1 MGEARP
7 LADAA
12 SVSSEDRLRVPER
25 LDPTRIKP
33 GPGAL
38 PKDAFDPLKHEDWE
52 QFWYAIDK
60 FFQPVAQEDVL
71 ELRSVPVNPYG
82 GVRDVA
88 LRIPLEKFAGA
99 KGEGK
104 GGVKREN
111 VGVTGVEEGKRSLGN
126 VKSDKSRVSL
136 KSTSTANSSTVDRH
150 MSMDV
155 DSGALFESLNSFPM
169 THRLA
174 AALLDEGGPRGTPL
188 PSALPNKKNTSQSG
202 LDMSLYIGIGSEP
215 DVRSYQKA
223 FEERVKIELVESGL
237 LGEKHVDEVQV
248 TMRHEQWKL
257 RDTKFL
263 AKVRKSALYTLIIG
277 SELSAQAVRR
287 EVKKHRDQVE
297 MAYLERMV
305 RNMKKNKK
313 SRAKFQKLLQRMFGH
328 YKDKDKSTGV
338 KKTAEAITKE
348 RLLTNGEDKG
358 RSSVKKKKKRDMG
371 PPAGGSMKGAAPRKG
386 IS

>member
-1 MGEARP
+1 MAEPRP

-12 SVSSEDRLRVPER
+12 SASSEDPLRVPER
-25 LDPTRIKP
+25 LDPSRLKP
-33 GPGAL
+33 GLGAL
-38 PKDAFDPLKHEDWE
+38 PRDAFDPLKHEDWE

-60 FFQPVAQEDVL
+60 FFQPIAQEDVR
-71 ELRSVPVNPYG
+71 ELRAVPVNAYS
-82 GVRDVA
+82 GVGDA
-88 LRIPLEKFAGA
+88 SLRTPLEKFAAGA
-99 KGEGK
+99 KGDAK
-104 GGVKREN
+104 GAVKREN
-111 VGVTGVEEGKRSLGN
+111 VPGKGVEEGKRDGN
-126 VKSDKSRVSL
+126 VKSERSLLSL

-174 AALLDEGGPRGTPL
+174 AALLDKGGPRGTPL
-188 PSALPNKKNTSQSG
+188 PSALPNKKNSSQSG
-202 LDMSLYIGIGSEP
+202 MDISLYIGIGSEP

-223 FEERVKIELVESGL
+223 FEERVKIELVDSGL

-257 RDTKFL
+257 RDTKYI
-263 AKVRKSALYTLIIG
+263 AKMRKTALYTLIVG

-313 SRAKFQKLLQRMFGH
+313 SRSKFQKLLQRMFGH
-328 YKDKDKSTGV
+328 YKDKDKSIAI

-358 RSSVKKKKKRDMG
+358 RSSVKKKRKRDMG